1 MVQRSLCG
9 DGNGSRTTPDPSS
22 KRREVPWCSVRY
34 AAMGMVQCLLSKKE
48 QAAFPLLAE
57 EGSGVMALRK
67 KIWSAPL
74 SHFSFHALLPREKSG
89 VGSRRQY
96 MAFVLAVQ
104 SPCTRST
111 TFMYSEYKAHV
122 LLPGDAEGKKKRF
135 RW

>member
-57 EGSGVMALRK
+57 EGSGVMCYIYIL
-67 KIWSAPL
+67 
-74 SHFSFHALLPREKSG
+74 
-89 VGSRRQY
+89 
-96 MAFVLAVQ
+96 
-104 SPCTRST
+104 RST
-111 TFMYSEYKAHV
+111 LVHGLCTPSTWLLYSEYMALV
-122 LLPGDAEGKKKRF
+122 LGVHGLCTDAEACE
-135 RW
+135 